1 MKTIHKLAVY
11 LLYVVSLPVVV
22 IFTAVMLILA
32 IVGNLRMF
40 GKADVVMSIKALF
53 EGYAEGH
60 KMNMK
65 AIDELWLDHDNGTV

>member
-11 LLYVVSLPVVV
+11 LLYVVSLPVTVV
-22 IFTAVMLILA
+22 FTTVMLVWA
-32 IVGNLRMF
+32 IVGNLRVF
-40 GKADVVMSIKALF
+40 GKADVWMSVKALF

-65 AIDELWLDHDNGTV
+65 AIDELWLDHSKGTV